1 MLSSLAKIPSSESK
15 SETTHSIASNMIS
28 SLKSMKNKS
37 RNSKTNMNWNLM
49 LKNKKSSQLPS
60 GKKKN
65 SGDKKSS
72 PLRKGSGLRQNVK
85 QKSTSKIWLPSETNW
100 RFMNVVIKSL
110 NFVDT
115 SWKDSRRKNK
125 LFLSKS
131 KILRLIATDKNNSS
145 WKVLRLISLKI
156 SEKNY
161 PAKNNS

>member
-1 MLSSLAKIPSSESK
+1 MKEKSKIWKQTMLSSLAKIPSSESK
-15 SETTHSIASNMIS
+15 SETTHSIALNMIS

-85 QKSTSKIWLPSETNW
+85 QKSTSKIWLPSETN
-100 RFMNVVIKSL
+100 
-110 NFVDT
+110 
-115 SWKDSRRKNK
+115 
-125 LFLSKS
+125 
-131 KILRLIATDKNNSS
+131 
-145 WKVLRLISLKI
+145 
-156 SEKNY
+156 
-161 PAKNNS
+161 